1 MPFYTYEVMKIL
13 HVSPLYYPSIGG
25 NQYHVQLMSEKLA
38 WLGNEVHVF
47 TSRAVHPRYFRTPD
61 TNINDLPLEEVIN
74 GVHVRRFRIN
84 YRLLD
89 FTWQRNIKVRGV
101 YRLFR
106 ALTGN
111 TFELWE
117 HGPVVWG
124 MLSAIRRLKP
134 DVILAANNYSF
145 TTYLCYLAKKFF
157 KIPLVLMPIIH
168 PADPWTNHPSL
179 KIMYDA
185 ADLLVACT
193 DFEKKHLLKLGQGE
207 SNIEV
212 LPLGIDPDI
221 FRGAEGEKA
230 RRKYHFEEGPVVAY
244 FGRKVLHKGI
254 ETLIDCMGLIW
265 RECPDARLLLAG
277 QADDHFAPGMQEHI
291 DQYSATE
298 KQRIINIADFDEEEK
313 GDLYDAADVVAMPSN
328 VDCFGIVYLE
338 AWAGGKPVIACKN
351 TPQETIVRDGID
363 GLLVEYRNKEQLA
376 EAIVKLFK
384 DEDLRKR
391 MGREGRQILQTKYH
405 VNVYGANLQEAYR
418 KLLERLKR

>member
-1 MPFYTYEVMKIL
+1 MKIL

-25 NQYHVQLMSEKLA
+25 NQYHVQLMAEKLA
-38 WLGNEVHVF
+38 QLGNEVHVF
-47 TSRAVHPRYFRTPD
+47 TSRALHPRHFRTPD

-84 YRLLD
+84 YRFMDLVL
-89 FTWQRNIKVRGV
+89 QRNIRIRGA

-117 HGPVVWG
+117 HGPVVLG
-124 MLSAIRRLKP
+124 MLNAIRRLKP
-134 DVILAANNYSF
+134 EVILAANNYSF

-157 KIPLVLMPIIH
+157 KIPLVLMPITH

-193 DFEKKHLLKLGQGE
+193 DFEKKHLLRLGQSE
-207 SNIEV
+207 NKIAV
-212 LPLGIDPDI
+212 LPLGVDPDI
-221 FRGAEGEKA
+221 FPGAAGEKA
-230 RRKYHFEEGPVVAY
+230 RRKYHFKDGPIVAY

-254 ETLIDCMGLIW
+254 ETLIDCMGLVW
-265 RECPDARLLLAG
+265 RECPGARLLLAG
-277 QADDHFAPGMQEHI
+277 QADDHFAARMQKGI
-291 DQYSATE
+291 DQYSTTE
-298 KQRIINIADFDEEEK
+298 KQRIIDISDFAEEDK
-313 GDLYDAADVVAMPSN
+313 GDLYEAVDIVAMPSN

-338 AWAGGKPVIACKN
+338 AWANGKPVIACKN
-351 TPQETIVRDGID
+351 TPQETIVRDGVD
-363 GLLVEYRNKEQLA
+363 GLLVEYQNKEQLA
-376 EAIVKLFK
+376 DAILKLFK
-384 DEDLRKR
+384 DEELKKR
-391 MGREGRQILQTKYH
+391 MGRAGREILRSKYH
-405 VNVYGANLQEAYR
+405 VDVYGANLQEAYR